1 MTFSLVYLRFE
12 QQGFKFLR
20 NRSISTCLNSGREPL
35 PLESEAVPT
44 MKRHTANIPG
54 LPPNNTKLQ
63 QRDHTAVS
71 RHSSLAKEGTT
82 FLQQKP
88 CSWPQ
93 AEKKRTSFKTA
104 TFTLRDWHSM
114 SNGLRLKNT
123 KIRAPRFLPPSRNQR
138 RGQWYCKKRPCCSYH
153 KQNNQNNHGR
163 KWKCTLDFKLN
174 QKSFTQSCNEQ
185 LLHVTAS
192 YKSFQQH

>member
-12 QQGFKFLR
+12 QQGFKSLR

-44 MKRHTANIPG
+44 MKRHTANVPG

-63 QRDHTAVS
+63 QRDHTVVS

-123 KIRAPRFLPPSRNQR
+123 KFAPRFLPPSRNQR